1 MHIDWVQVFL
11 YGVVFVSL
19 YTQIFF
25 LYSFFISRK
34 QYKQD
39 SLVSVDPKELPTVT
53 LVVPCWNEEKTIDAT
68 FVSLDNVAYPQDK
81 LFVIAVDDGST
92 DATWK
97 ELQKYAQRKNTI
109 LLQKENGGKHSAL
122 NLALDYV
129 TTDLICSL
137 DADTRLD
144 SQSIQAIASV
154 FVKNKKVSAVGGSVL
169 IHNPATFAQKAQSIE
184 YQMFAFTKKVLG
196 LLGGVLVVPGA
207 FSVFK
212 IDALRAVG
220 GYKRAHNLED
230 LELTYRLQIAG
241 YEVDHCHNALVYT
254 TGPASVSSLFRQRLR
269 WGYGFL
275 QNTRDYKKII
285 FNPKMGAFGMFTVPT
300 SVFAYF
306 VILSVFFI
314 SWYKI
319 FDGLIHYFST
329 LQLVGFNSSWQAFVS
344 LDWFFVNTQALSFLS
359 LVIFASVLGTVFL
372 GRYVSG
378 IRKGSFVNFI
388 PFFILYGLVVP
399 FWVLRSVYDTL
410 RASTPSWR

>member
-1 MHIDWVQVFL
+1 MNADWVQVFL
-11 YGVVFVSL
+11 YVIVFVSL

-25 LYSFFISRK
+25 LYSFFVSRK
-34 QYKQD
+34 RFKQD
-39 SLVSVDPKELPTVT
+39 SLVAVRPEELPTIT
-53 LVVPCWNEEKTIDAT
+53 LVVPCWNEEKTVDAT
-68 FVSLDNVAYPQDK
+68 FVSLDAVEYPQDK

-97 ELQKYAQRKNTI
+97 ELQKYADRKNTI
-109 LLQKENGGKHSAL
+109 LLQKENGGKHTAL
-122 NLALDYV
+122 NLTLDYV
-129 TTDLICSL
+129 TTDLVCSL

-144 SQSIQAIASV
+144 SKSITAIAAM
-154 FVKNKKVSAVGGSVL
+154 FVKNKNVSAVGGSVL

-196 LLGGVLVVPGA
+196 MLGGVLVVPGA

-220 GYKRAHNLED
+220 GYQKAHNLED

-254 TGPASVSSLFRQRLR
+254 TGPASVSALFRQRLR

-306 VILSVFFI
+306 VILSVFFV

-319 FDGLIHYFST
+319 FDGLIHYLST
-329 LQLVGFNSSWQAFVS
+329 LQLVGFNPSWQAFVS
-344 LDWFFVNTQALSFLS
+344 FDWFFINTQALSFLS
-359 LVIFASVLGTVFL
+359 IVIFGSVLMTVFL

-378 IRKGSFVNFI
+378 IRNGSFVNFI

-399 FWVLRSVYDTL
+399 FWVLRSVYNTL
-410 RASTPSWR
+410 RASTPTWR

>member
-1 MHIDWVQVFL
+1 MQIDWIEVFL

-19 YTQIFF
+19 YTQVFF

-34 QYKQD
+34 QYKKD
-39 SLVSVDPKELPTVT
+39 SFLDVNLKELPTIT
-53 LVVPCWNEEKTIDAT
+53 LVVPCWNEEKTVDAT
-68 FVSLDNVAYPQDK
+68 FVSLDNVEYPQGK

-92 DATWK
+92 DNTWK
-97 ELQKYAQRKNTI
+97 ELQKYVHRKNTI
-109 LLQKENGGKHSAL
+109 LLQKENGGKHTAL
-122 NLALDYV
+122 NLALNYV

-144 SQSIQAIASV
+144 SKSIQAIASV

-169 IHNPATFAQKAQSIE
+169 IHNPSTFAQKAQSIE

-212 IDALRAVG
+212 IDALRSVG
-220 GYKRAHNLED
+220 GYQKAHNLED

-254 TGPASVSSLFRQRLR
+254 TGPASVSALFRQRLR

-319 FDGLIHYFST
+319 FDGLIHYFSV
-329 LQLVGFNSSWQAFVS
+329 LQLVGFNPSWQYFIS

-359 LVIFASVLGTVFL
+359 ILIFISVLGSVFL
-372 GRYVSG
+372 GRYISG
-378 IRKGSFVNFI
+378 IRNGSFINFV
-388 PFFILYGLVVP
+388 PFFILYGFVVP
-399 FWVLRSVYDTL
+399 FWVLRSVYSTL